1 MLFLK
6 CLKKIIVFPVVVM
19 IGFLWLTTKI
29 LVSLYGVA
37 HGMLVLL
44 ILIFCIA
51 EIVIY
56 RDILQA
62 CVLGIVAIFSFLV
75 LSAGT
80 FVEIVLEMTI
90 RKLWNI

>member
-19 IGFLWLTTKI
+19 IGFLWLITKI

-62 CVLGIVAIFSFLV
+62 CVLGIAIFSFLV

>member
-19 IGFLWLTTKI
+19 IGFLWLITKI

-80 FVEIVLEMTI
+80 FVEIVLAMTI

>member
-19 IGFLWLTTKI
+19 IGFLWLITEI

>member
-6 CLKKIIVFPVVVM
+6 CLQKSLHFPVVVL
-19 IGFLWLTTKI
+19 IGFHWLITKI